1 MLQLAGNEAH
11 VGDSAMTAE
20 AALGFK
26 QESFVQMHD
35 IADTISS
42 TAVNIDEEEEEEDEE
57 EEEEETLSS
66 AQHFAERN
74 KLVAAVGCR
83 HLRIRIPTSNPTL
96 DPVSQPEVSGP
107 PIVRSYVCPKSEIE
121 SVLGRRALRPPNL
134 FHPSDDYSLWAF
146 CTQNFLRSV
155 PSKYAGSYLIS
166 SLDDSAVRQQMA
178 TGISLGAPIVKIF
191 STLSDLFNHRRSPAL
206 ALEASCSRRQLPTE
220 AADSYTGALREL
232 AREAFRDES
241 SIWCEAELLKMFT
254 LGVRNRVVLEGI
266 VDRPNSPPQDI
277 LMDFPFLSVGASR
290 CLYVSFIAVLGF
302 TSAFDGLNNA
312 DTEKASDCVSAP
324 FANSCI
330 SSRGNITEYMETGE
344 LSPLIRFL
352 GVCSGQPAS
361 VGVLLE
367 MRAQFSLL
375 FSTVVGEEMRVNV
388 SLRAKPRGPELQG
401 IPRNTTNATFET
413 SRPADRE
420 EENKRKKKPDHK
432 NASLEPIR
440 MLAEI
445 PVDRCSNTS
454 RTLSIVMD
462 IQTEDMSYSV
472 FEPWLL
478 EFTWERTPE
487 HYEIG
492 EVGWSSVG
500 AHAGALSGTYSLTD
514 VRLFL
519 NLHSQRGLEPIN
531 PNLVGRPLV
540 VHAEAE
546 NMFRVR
552 AGDFYQC
559 ESEHHLLLTGPPAGW
574 TTLGTSSGASNDSLA
589 ADNLSLSANDYGI
602 RVLLSTRNL
611 RLQAFS
617 DYNDDEFTGSGVI
630 CKDDIHEDHTVT
642 LAIGAT
648 VCAVVAI
655 SVVGLVITRLHEK
668 DRDLRTLDAT
678 IWRAKHQIPLNR
690 PVNAPTSIMLARCP
704 EGCCSLPSYR
714 DCQV

>member
-1 MLQLAGNEAH
+1 MGYTSGPEHNIPRQDRKELFQGLAG
-11 VGDSAMTAE
+11 
-20 AALGFK
+20 
-26 QESFVQMHD
+26 
-35 IADTISS
+35 IATTCTDW
-42 TAVNIDEEEEEEDEE
+42 
-57 EEEEETLSS
+57 
-66 AQHFAERN
+66 
-74 KLVAAVGCR
+74 
-83 HLRIRIPTSNPTL
+83 
-96 DPVSQPEVSGP
+96 
-107 PIVRSYVCPKSEIE
+107 PKSQGH
-121 SVLGRRALRPPNL
+121 SFG
-134 FHPSDDYSLWAF
+134 
-146 CTQNFLRSV
+146 
-155 PSKYAGSYLIS
+155 
-166 SLDDSAVRQQMA
+166 
-178 TGISLGAPIVKIF
+178 
-191 STLSDLFNHRRSPAL
+191 
-206 ALEASCSRRQLPTE
+206 
-220 AADSYTGALREL
+220 
-232 AREAFRDES
+232 
-241 SIWCEAELLKMFT
+241 LK
-254 LGVRNRVVLEGI
+254 NGI
-266 VDRPNSPPQDI
+266 VEQPNSPPQDI
-277 LMDFPFLSVGASR
+277 LMDFRFLSVGAFR

-302 TSAFDGLNNA
+302 TSAFDGLNNV
-312 DTEKASDCVSAP
+312 DTEDASDCVSAP
-324 FANSCI
+324 FANSRI
-330 SSRGNITEYMETGE
+330 SSRGSITEYMETRE

-367 MRAQFSLL
+367 MRAHFTLL
-375 FSTVVGEEMRVNV
+375 FPTVVGEEMPVNV
-388 SLRAKPRGPELQG
+388 SLRAKPRGTKLQG

-413 SRPADRE
+413 SRPASKE
-420 EENKRKKKPDHK
+420 EENKRKKKPDHR

-440 MLAEI
+440 ILAEI

-454 RTLSIVMD
+454 RTLSLVMD

-519 NLHSQRGLEPIN
+519 NLHNQRGLESIN

-540 VHAEAE
+540 VHFEAE

-574 TTLGTSSGASNDSLA
+574 TTLGTSLAASNDSLA

-655 SVVGLVITRLHEK
+655 SVVGLMITRLHEK

-678 IWRAKHQIPLNR
+678 TWRAKHQIPLGR
-690 PVNAPTSIMLARCP
+690 PVNALTSMMQARRP
-704 EGCCSLPSYR
+704 EDCCSLPSYR
-714 DCQV
+714 DCHV